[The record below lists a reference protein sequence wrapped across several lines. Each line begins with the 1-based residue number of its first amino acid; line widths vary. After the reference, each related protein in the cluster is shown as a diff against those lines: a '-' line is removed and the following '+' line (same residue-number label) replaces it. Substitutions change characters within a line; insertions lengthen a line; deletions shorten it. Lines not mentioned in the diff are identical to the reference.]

1 MPTTIIISEP
11 LFKTPRFSV
20 RDAKKKLQFDG
31 RRRAVG
37 PGWFTHPQLTK
48 KRRQTGWLADK
59 SPRPARRQKK
69 DSCDWI

>member
-48 KRRQTGWLADK
+48 KRRQTG
-59 SPRPARRQKK
+59 
-69 DSCDWI
+69 